1 MRCWCQFSHG
11 IFFSFF
17 LCFLGYSKKLMKFA
31 RHFRSNLCPTVY
43 FMAKKSAKNVS
54 KYSFWLQIQ
63 THLRL
68 DCILWRVLLRLR
80 EITLWFVRIIMKTFV
95 HGRVAKLI
103 FDLWTSKKSHTP
115 RVLDMSQQCQ
125 RCWEHFSP
133 ELPNFWDSVWWKN
146 VLFLHRSPPDNM
158 LQEGHNSVLYGLE
171 YNELYMIWK
180 SNGQIRIIYHVIM

>member
-11 IFFSFF
+11 IFFFF
-17 LCFLGYSKKLMKFA
+17 LMFSWLFQEINEVCQTFPIESLPHCLFYGQ
-31 RHFRSNLCPTVY
+31 
-43 FMAKKSAKNVS
+43 KSAKNVW

-68 DCILWRVLLRLR
+68 DCIFWRVLLRLR
-80 EITLWFVRIIMKTFV
+80 EITLWFVRIILKTFV

-103 FDLWTSKKSHTP
+103 FGLWTSKKSHTP

-125 RCWEHFSP
+125 RCWEHSSP
-133 ELPNFWDSVWWKN
+133 ELPNFLDSVWREN
-146 VLFLHRSPPDNM
+146 VLFLHRSPSDNM

-171 YNELYMIWK
+171 YNELHMIWK